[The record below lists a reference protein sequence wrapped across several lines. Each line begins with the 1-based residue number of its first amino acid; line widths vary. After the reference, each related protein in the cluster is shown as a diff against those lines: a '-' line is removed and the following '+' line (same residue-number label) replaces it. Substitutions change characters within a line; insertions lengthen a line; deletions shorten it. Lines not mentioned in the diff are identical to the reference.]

1 MTISIWRYSHL
12 ALAVSSFLFIALASV
27 TGIILAFEPVSQKV
41 QPYRSAQFSQLT
53 LADAIPAI
61 KKNYSDITEVV
72 IDDNQFVIVNGTDSA
87 DKTVEAYV
95 DPETGKQLGLRQKQN
110 GFFQWATALHRSLF
124 LHEAGRI
131 FVGVTA
137 FLLLLIALSGTILVI
152 KRQRGIR
159 RFFTKV
165 VRDNFAQYAHV
176 TLGRLML
183 IPILIIALSGT
194 LLSMETLGIIKEK
207 KVTHKIDL
215 DAIHSGP
222 EMKPS
227 EFTFFKNTKLS
238 QVKSIEFPFSE
249 DVEDHYT
256 IRLHDREIVIN
267 QITGDILSEQLFSK
281 TKQLHSLGMTLH
293 TGRASAVWAVILAI
307 AAINILFFIW
317 SGFKMTLKR
326 RAGRVKNK
334 YKAAKSN
341 FIILVGSE
349 NGNTFRYAKAVHEQ
363 LLKNGKTSFLT
374 ELNNYTVF
382 PQAEHIIIITA
393 TYGIGNPPTNATKFI
408 QLLQQQPQTQQVN
421 FSVVGFGSHAY
432 PDFCK
437 FAFEVNNHLS
447 RQQWAVPL
455 LEIHTVNDRSPV
467 EFGQWAD
474 IWSQKAGIP
483 LQFSQEEFQVNAGE
497 LKKLLVSGQQ
507 SMLPE
512 EPSFLLQ
519 LQPQQRIKFTSGD
532 LLAIYPAGDHLE
544 RLYSIGKVQGKI
556 QLSVKLHEGGLGS
569 NFLYK
574 LDPGTILTARIVNN
588 QHFHFPAKAPVVIM
602 ISNGTG
608 IAPFLGMID
617 ENTSKTD
624 CWLYCGFRA
633 ATSFKLYE
641 QQLSDNQAKG
651 KLAQLQIAYSREAEK
666 KYVSDLIREDAEKIA
681 DALRNK
687 AVIMICGSLSM
698 QNDVIALLEN
708 ICQEKN
714 NRSVSSYQSNG
725 QILMDCY

>member
-41 QPYRSAQFSQLT
+41 QPYRSAQFSELT
-53 LADAIPAI
+53 LANAIPAI

-95 DPETGKQLGLRQKQN
+95 DPETGKQLGLHQKQN

-207 KVTHKIDL
+207 KVTHKIDF
-215 DAIHSGP
+215 DAISSGP
-222 EMKPS
+222 EIKPS
-227 EFTFFKNTKLS
+227 EFTLFKNTKLS

-341 FIILVGSE
+341 YIILVGSE

-363 LLKNGKTSFLT
+363 LLKNKKTSFLT

-382 PQAEHIIIITA
+382 PQAQHIIIITA
-393 TYGIGNPPTNATKFI
+393 TYGIGNPPANATKFI

-474 IWSQKAGIP
+474 IWSQKVGIP

-519 LQPQQRIKFTSGD
+519 LQPQQKIKFTSGD
-532 LLAIYPAGDHLE
+532 LLAIYPAGDHRE
-544 RLYSIGKVQGKI
+544 RLYSIGKVEGNI

-588 QHFHFPAKAPVVIM
+588 QHFHFPTKAPVVIM

-617 ENTSKTD
+617 ENISKTD

-633 ATSFKLYE
+633 AASFKLYE
-641 QQLSDNQAKG
+641 QQLSDSHAKG

-666 KYVSDLIREDAEKIA
+666 KYVIDLIREDAEKIA

-687 AVIMICGSLSM
+687 AVILICGSLSM